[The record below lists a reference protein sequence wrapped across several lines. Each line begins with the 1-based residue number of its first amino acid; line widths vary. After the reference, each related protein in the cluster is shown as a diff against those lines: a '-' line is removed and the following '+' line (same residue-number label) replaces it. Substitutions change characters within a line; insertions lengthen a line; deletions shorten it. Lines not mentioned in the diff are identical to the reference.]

1 MSVWSEMGLERWQ
14 SEGPKWA
21 FTTSEVEGW
30 DLVMSAHSIPDAIEW
45 LEEQAEAKGRKVCRH
60 CQGSGEA
67 PNPAFSCGKAR
78 CDGGWVKTTYNW
90 RDLLEEKMAEA
101 MTARYGMLEGLAVA
115 FMSQTGIPPD
125 QCELVQQ
132 DDPANRQVRYF
143 YRRRGST

>member
-1 MSVWSEMGLERWQ
+1 MSVWS
-14 SEGPKWA
+14 
-21 FTTSEVEGW
+21 
-30 DLVMSAHSIPDAIEW
+30 
-45 LEEQAEAKGRKVCRH
+45 
-60 CQGSGEA
+60 
-67 PNPAFSCGKAR
+67 
-78 CDGGWVKTTYNW
+78 DGGWVKTTYNW

-101 MTARYGMLEGLAVA
+101 MTAKFGMLEGLAVA